1 MRLLLL
7 SDIHSNLEALEAC
20 LDAAPDYDLVAN
32 LGDVVGYGGSPN
44 QTVELLRATDP
55 INVRGNHDRA
65 CCGLTDTTNF
75 NPVAAAAAHWTRNE
89 LSDRNLDW
97 LRELPQGPV
106 RDKHCKGVQ
115 FVHGSPVDEDY
126 YITSAVDAGDV
137 LASARCELTFF
148 GHTHVQ
154 CAYARPHEVSGRLV
168 PERMQHRQ
176 QNADLPAQP
185 DSPEELPGESR
196 ARWGSRA
203 TATGAPPSRCTTA
216 WNAKSSSTAC
226 PTTSPEPRSEF
237 CRRGCRR
244 CWQRGWKKA
253 ADPSAKVP
261 RHFRSQLCDPCFAIH
276 SHLCPLQKQADCLA
290 TSPARRAAL
299 KPQAR

>member
-7 SDIHSNLEALEAC
+7 SDIHANLEALEAC

-55 INVRGNHDRA
+55 ISVRGNHDRA
-65 CCGLTDTTNF
+65 CCGLTDTTYF
-75 NPVAAAAAHWTRNE
+75 NPLAAAAARWTQNE

-115 FVHGSPVDEDY
+115 FVHGSPVDEDI
-126 YITSAVDAGDV
+126 YITSAVDASDA

-168 PERMQHRQ
+168 PERMLT
-176 QNADLPAQP
+176 A
-185 DSPEELPGESR
+185 SR
-196 ARWGSRA
+196 AQISRLKLMPLKNYLVNPGSV
-203 TATGAPPSRCTTA
+203 GQ
-216 WNAKSSSTAC
+216 
-226 PTTSPEPRSEF
+226 PRD
-237 CRRGCRR
+237 R
-244 CWQRGWKKA
+244 
-253 ADPSAKVP
+253 D
-261 RHFRSQLCDPCFAIH
+261 
-276 SHLCPLQKQADCLA
+276 
-290 TSPARRAAL
+290 RRAAFAVYDSDEREIL
-299 KPQAR
+299 FYRVPYDIAEAQVRILQAGLPGMLAARLEEGR

>member
-75 NPVAAAAAHWTRNE
+75 NPMASAAAHWTRNE

-126 YITSAVDAGDV
+126 YITSAVDAGDA

-168 PERMQHRQ
+168 PERMLTASRMQISRL
-176 QNADLPAQP
+176 NLMPLKNYLVNPGSVGQP
-185 DSPEELPGESR
+185 RDR
-196 ARWGSRA
+196 
-203 TATGAPPSRCTTA
+203 
-216 WNAKSSSTAC
+216 
-226 PTTSPEPRSEF
+226 
-237 CRRGCRR
+237 
-244 CWQRGWKKA
+244 
-253 ADPSAKVP
+253 D
-261 RHFRSQLCDPCFAIH
+261 
-276 SHLCPLQKQADCLA
+276 
-290 TSPARRAAL
+290 RRAAFAVYDSVEREIL
-299 KPQAR
+299 FYRVPYDIAGAQERILQAGLPQMLATRLEEGR